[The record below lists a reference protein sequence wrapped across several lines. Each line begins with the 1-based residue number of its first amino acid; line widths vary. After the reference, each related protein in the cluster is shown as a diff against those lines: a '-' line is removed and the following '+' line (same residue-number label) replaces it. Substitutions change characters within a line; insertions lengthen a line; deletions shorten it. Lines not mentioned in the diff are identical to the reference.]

1 MTGVLEPGHNCAHR
15 ASAPDEGDIDLTS
28 RTFTRSTLGIDSL
41 RRQQDN
47 EVKHIEEFSMIY

>member
-15 ASAPDEGDIDLTS
+15 ASAPDEDDIDLTS